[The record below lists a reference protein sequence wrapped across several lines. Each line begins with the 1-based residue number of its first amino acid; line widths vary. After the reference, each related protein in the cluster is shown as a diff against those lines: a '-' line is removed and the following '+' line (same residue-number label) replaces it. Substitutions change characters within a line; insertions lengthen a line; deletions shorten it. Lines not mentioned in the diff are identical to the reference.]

1 MEVGIVKLTDSLTQL
16 YLKGFQSIGDCL
28 LGIKNAVHPSVHP
41 SIVFHSTL
49 SEPIPAIIGQGKVYT
64 LDSQCVAAITGA
76 VCFLLSNVV
85 LLVIVLSQN
94 LI

>member
-1 MEVGIVKLTDSLTQL
+1 MEVVIVKLTDSPTQL

-28 LGIKNAVHPSVHP
+28 LAIKNAVHPS
-41 SIVFHSTL
+41 IVFHLTL
-49 SEPIPAIIGQGKVYT
+49 SEPIPAIIGQGAGYT
-64 LDSQCVAAITGA
+64 LDSQCVAGITGA

-85 LLVIVLSQN
+85 LVILLSQN